1 MFSGEEVEYEAHLN
15 RSELAEFLR
24 KLADQVEETGI
35 VKVSTQDGDIS
46 FHFTEPVEVKVK
58 CSSPKKKLKVKLEF
72 RQRAKLV

>member
-24 KLADQVEETGI
+24 KLADQVEGEGI
-35 VKVSTQDGDIS
+35 VKLSTQDGDIAFS
-46 FHFTEPVEVKVK
+46 FNEPVEVKVK
-58 CSSPKKKLKVKLEF
+58 CSGPKKKLKVKLEF